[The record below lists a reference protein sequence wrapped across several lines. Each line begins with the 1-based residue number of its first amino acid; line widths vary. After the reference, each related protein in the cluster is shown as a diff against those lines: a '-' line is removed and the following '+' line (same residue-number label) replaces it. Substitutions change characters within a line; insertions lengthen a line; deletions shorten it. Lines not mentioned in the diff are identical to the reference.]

1 MTRLIISYKTILL
14 ILFLPIF
21 YGWLRYIPN
30 LSWVFNL
37 TLVFI
42 IFLFLSFYR
51 GSRHKIFNN
60 LNLYIFLMMTVVPI
74 LGSLS
79 AFHFY
84 NQPIFYGLASNRY
97 LILLLFNLVLIQ
109 LLIKGRLDITHLQ
122 SSFVFLAW
130 FSVFLFSF
138 INFYVDPNEL
148 DVEKFGN
155 YVFDGGGT
163 NNKLNLPKGFIVFGL
178 FYYFCKSINPLQ
190 RSGFNTIAFIF
201 FLTYL
206 FSTSISRVLFMS
218 IFLGLIFLIINF
230 DRKNT
235 YKKLQ
240 NLMKFFL
247 VIIFLSIA
255 IIIFNPEYFSVF
267 FSKYIDAFR
276 AIGGADEV
284 DDWSANARIQQLL
297 IVAPIILENIFF
309 GAGTLSNQWMGGY
322 EEVFGYL
329 HPSDLGLIGII
340 FQIGIVGLS
349 FLLIQYYIA
358 FSVIKNFLKVTD
370 KIKFKEFYMTMMTV
384 LILNCLSSITTGA
397 ILYGPE
403 TILLAIFVLKY
414 GILMHTKEQH
424 S

>member
-1 MTRLIISYKTILL
+1 
-14 ILFLPIF
+14 
-21 YGWLRYIPN
+21 
-30 LSWVFNL
+30 
-37 TLVFI
+37 
-42 IFLFLSFYR
+42 
-51 GSRHKIFNN
+51 
-60 LNLYIFLMMTVVPI
+60 MTVVPI

-247 VIIFLSIA
+247 VIIFLSFA

-267 FSKYIDAFR
+267 FSKYFDAFR

-297 IVAPIILENIFF
+297 IVTPIILENIFF

-370 KIKFKEFYMTMMTV
+370 KIKFKEFYMTMMSI

-403 TILLAIFVLKY
+403 TILIAIFVLKY